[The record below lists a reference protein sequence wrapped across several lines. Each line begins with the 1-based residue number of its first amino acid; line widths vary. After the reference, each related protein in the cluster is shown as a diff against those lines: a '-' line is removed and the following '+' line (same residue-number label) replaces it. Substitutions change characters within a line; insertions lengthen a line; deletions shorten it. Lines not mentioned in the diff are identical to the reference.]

1 MDEEISKRLDG
12 ESDGDEKKR
21 VRSVG
26 FERV

>member
-12 ESDGDEKKR
+12 ESDGDEKKG